1 MLMVPPGKEEP
12 LDDESEIQLERL
24 ALHTAAHYVYHL
36 LCQLEMRSLKSQI
49 IGRRNIQDKTEIYV
63 HQKTF
68 LLID

>member
-36 LCQLEMRSLKSQI
+36 LCQLEMRSFKSQI
-49 IGRRNIQDKTEIYV
+49 IGRRNV
-63 HQKTF
+63 
-68 LLID
+68 